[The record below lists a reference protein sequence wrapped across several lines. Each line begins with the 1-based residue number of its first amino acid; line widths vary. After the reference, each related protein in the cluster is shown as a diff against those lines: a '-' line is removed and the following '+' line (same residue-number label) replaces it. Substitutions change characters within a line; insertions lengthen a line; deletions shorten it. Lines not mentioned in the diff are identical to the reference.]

1 MCALEEGSVFLA
13 GREAG
18 IQFTIQDNPASAGA
32 LTFKETIDDDT
43 ELRVDTAGP
52 LALARDRMA

>member
-1 MCALEEGSVFLA
+1 MA

-18 IQFTIQDNPASAGA
+18 IQFSIQDNPASAGA

-43 ELRVDTAGP
+43 ELRVDTAVP